1 MSSFTFNGVSSDTLG
16 LILPET
22 PFRPSW
28 AEQYEEI
35 QIPGRPEVIKRPN
48 GIYENQSLTI
58 NAIIADKSKI
68 QQVYRTLHGKGK
80 LTLSTASGEYM
91 NVLVEPLIPQGVALS
106 MAELP
111 ITFDCFPFAYATT
124 PSETMIGTTY
134 TEVDNNSS
142 IYSAPIIEIQLSKNE
157 APILKGDVNFD
168 GLIDAVDASLVLAE
182 ISRIAAGEPETFT
195 PEQKIAAD
203 VNDDGLIDAVDA
215 SLILQLAAEQA
226 TTGDEDIAQY
236 ITIDTNGAE
245 LFIGIPNAVISN
257 GFKVVVDCG
266 LYLIYYIDATG
277 GKVNIMSYSSF
288 DLPLLHTGTNYMR
301 YSGENI
307 SSVKVIINERWL

>member
-1 MSSFTFNGVSSDTLG
+1 MSSFTFNGTTSDELG
-16 LILPET
+16 LIITET

-28 AEQYEEI
+28 TEQAEDI
-35 QIPGRPEVIKRPN
+35 IIPGRAEIIKHSN
-48 GIYENQSLTI
+48 GIYDDQQLPV
-58 NAIIADKSKI
+58 NAVISDPAKI
-68 QQVYRTLHGKGK
+68 RQIYGTLSGKGR
-80 LTLSTASGEYM
+80 LILSTAPDEYL
-91 NVLVEPLIPQGVALS
+91 NVRVEPLIPQGVALD

-111 ITFDCFPFAYATT
+111 ITFTCAPFAYALT
-124 PSETMIGTTY
+124 PTAVQIGTTY
-134 TEVDNNSS
+134 TEVQNNSS
-142 IYSAPIIEIQLSKNE
+142 IYSAPIIEIQLSQDD

-236 ITIDTNGAE
+236 VTIDCNGAQ
-245 LFIGIPNAVISN
+245 LFVGIPNAVISN
-257 GFKVVVDCG
+257 GFKVTIDCG
-266 LYLIYYIDATG
+266 LYLIYYTDATG

-288 DLPLLHTGTNYMR
+288 DLPLLHTGTNYMK